1 MVYKSAN
8 TMNNENM
15 CHFDEYNARV
25 AQYIIAF
32 KHESDG
38 VQLNRI
44 VQNISLEIWYK
55 HARKRF
61 KREKMKK
68 KELSISRLKKDA
80 VQTKWEQAIIQMRR
94 NALKRRNHDCRL
106 SWTDLKRLHGTNW

>member
-55 HARKRF
+55 HAWKIF
-61 KREKMKK
+61 KQEKMKEKNSAFRDSK
-68 KELSISRLKKDA
+68 KMQCKPSENK
-80 VQTKWEQAIIQMRR
+80 Q
-94 NALKRRNHDCRL
+94 
-106 SWTDLKRLHGTNW
+106 